1 MQSDSN
7 ILQVKNLSK
16 SFGGLKAISDCSLKI
31 KKGSITGIIGPNGSG
46 KTTLFN
52 LISGN
57 LKSSKGTVLFN
68 NEDITNIPSYELFT
82 KGVLRTFQIA
92 HEFTNLTVLENLMM
106 VPGGQS
112 GEKLVNALF
121 KPSLVKKEE
130 IKVKEKALKVI
141 DFLNLK
147 HLSNELAGNLSGG
160 QKKLLELGRTMMVDA
175 KLVLLDEVG
184 AGVNRTLL
192 KDIGYTDEEGLDET
206 SIREIILRTI
216 GGNPRS
222 IKRLVNSVS
231 LIQIFSDLK
240 TNEDKE
246 NNINI
251 DKEDEDL
258 DEKDLKFLLFSL
270 LCLQIAYP
278 PIYSL
283 LVNKPDFTSWDDN
296 FAFNETKRSEESID
310 TFKEEFDN
318 ACKTE
323 DFNEEWEKCLYRI
336 CYERPRLKPRVAD
349 ISKFFSYICK

>member
-7 ILQVKNLSK
+7 ILQVKNLYK

-57 LKSSKGTVLFN
+57 LKSSGGTVLFN
-68 NEDITNIPSYELFT
+68 NEDITNIPSYELFS

-192 KDIGYTDEEGLDET
+192 KDIG
-206 SIREIILRTI
+206 SAILRLNKEQGYTFCMI
-216 GGNPRS
+216 EHDIEFIS
-222 IKRLVNSVS
+222 RLCDPVIVLSEGSVLFEGS
-231 LIQIFSDLK
+231 PDQVKKNEKVIDSYLGRGSKLK
-240 TNEDKE
+240 D
-246 NNINI
+246 NN
-251 DKEDEDL
+251 
-258 DEKDLKFLLFSL
+258 
-270 LCLQIAYP
+270 
-278 PIYSL
+278 
-283 LVNKPDFTSWDDN
+283 
-296 FAFNETKRSEESID
+296 
-310 TFKEEFDN
+310 
-318 ACKTE
+318 
-323 DFNEEWEKCLYRI
+323 
-336 CYERPRLKPRVAD
+336 
-349 ISKFFSYICK
+349 